1 MGLTPLNDAQIY
13 ILGPR
18 KLQNSLVARYLE
30 QNGGFSCFCVS
41 TADEVQAPAGNPYHP
56 EACLLWDCRDR
67 DLSRC
72 LPELE
77 AVNGRLFQSF
87 YTLLINLRPG
97 SALQELVLKLGIRG
111 FLYAEDAIEIF
122 PRAIEA
128 VCNGELWVSREVLTQ
143 SFLRAGN
150 DGHRAPP
157 LMKTNILTPRETEI
171 LVLVSSGSKNE
182 QIAEELHISPNTVK
196 THIYNIFKKIGV
208 PNRLQA
214 ALWAVKNL

>member
-1 MGLTPLNDAQIY
+1 MNIQVY

-18 KLQNSLVARYLE
+18 KLQNSLIARYLE
-30 QNGGFSCFCVS
+30 QNGGISCFCFMGP
-41 TADEVQAPAGNPYHP
+41 EEIPATSGNPSHP
-56 EACLLWDCRDR
+56 DGCILWDCRDR
-67 DLSRC
+67 DLSQC

-77 AVNGRLFQSF
+77 AANRRPFQSF
-87 YTLLINLRPG
+87 YTLLFNLRPG
-97 SALQELVLKLGIRG
+97 SALQEPALKIGIRG
-111 FLYAEDAIEIF
+111 FLYAEDPIELF

-128 VCNGELWVSREVLTQ
+128 VCNEELWVSREVLTQ
-143 SFLRAGN
+143 SFLRGGN
-150 DGHRAPP
+150 DGHRPPP

-196 THIYNIFKKIGV
+196 THIYNIFKKIDV

>member
-1 MGLTPLNDAQIY
+1 LKNMQVH

-18 KLQNSLVARYLE
+18 KLQNSLIARYLE
-30 QNGGFSCFCVS
+30 QNGGISCFWFVGP
-41 TADEVQAPAGNPYHP
+41 EEIPAASGKPSRP
-56 EACLLWDCRDR
+56 EACILWDCRDQ
-67 DLSRC
+67 DLSQC
-72 LPELE
+72 LPELQ
-77 AVNGRLFQSF
+77 AVSSRFFQSF
-87 YTLLINLRPG
+87 HTLLFNLRPG
-97 SALQELVLKLGIRG
+97 STLQEPVLKLGVRG
-111 FLYAEDAIEIF
+111 FLYAEDAIELF

-143 SFLRAGN
+143 SFLRASN
-150 DGHRAPP
+150 DDHRAPP

-182 QIAEELHISPNTVK
+182 HIAEELHISPNTVK

>member
-1 MGLTPLNDAQIY
+1 MDTQIY

-18 KLQNSLVARYLE
+18 KIQNSLVARYLE
-30 QNGGFSCFCVS
+30 QNSGFSCFS
-41 TADEVQAPAGNPYHP
+41 FSSSEEVPAASGNPARP
-56 EACLLWDCRDR
+56 EACILWDCRDQ
-67 DLSRC
+67 DLSQC

-77 AVNGRLFQSF
+77 AVNSRLFQSF
-87 YTLLINLRPG
+87 YTLLFNLRPG
-97 SALQELVLKLGIRG
+97 SALQEPALKLGIRG
-111 FLYAEDAIEIF
+111 FLYAEDAIELF

-171 LVLVSSGSKNE
+171 LVLVSAGSKNE
-182 QIAEELHISPNTVK
+182 QIADELHISPNTVK
-196 THIYNIFKKIGV
+196 THIYNIFKKIDV